1 MRRLPLIPTLS
12 VALAVAAMIALGV
25 WQLHRGDWKEALI
38 ARYAANAGLPPIAW
52 PAVPP
57 SDGSLLYRRAT
68 GFCLEVAGWSARAG
82 EGANGLSGWRHI
94 AFCRTGAEGPG
105 MQVDM
110 GVSATPDEP
119 QGWRGGPVSGSI
131 DADRD
136 HLIMLVS
143 DRAAPGL
150 VPSKPPSPADI
161 PNNHRA
167 YAVQW
172 FAFAAVALIIYTLA
186 LRRRAPTLND

>member
-1 MRRLPLIPTLS
+1 MRRLPLVATL
-12 VALAVAAMIALGV
+12 VVGLAVAAMIALGV
-25 WQLHRGDWKEALI
+25 WQLRRAAWKEALV
-38 ARYAANAGLPPIAW
+38 ARYSANAQLPPVAW
-52 PAVPP
+52 PATPP
-57 SDGSLLYRRAT
+57 PDGSLFYRRAT
-68 GFCLEVAGWSARAG
+68 GFCLEVAGWTARAG

-94 AFCRTGAEGPG
+94 AACRTGAEGPG

-110 GVSATPDEP
+110 GVSASPEEP
-119 QGWRGGPVSGSI
+119 RGWRGGPVSGVI

-143 DRAAPGL
+143 DRPAPGL
-150 VPSKPPSPADI
+150 VPSRPPSPADI

-172 FAFAAVALIIYTLA
+172 FAFAAAALIIYLLA
-186 LRRRAPTLND
+186 LRRPRKLND

>member
-1 MRRLPLIPTLS
+1 MKRLPLIPTLI
-12 VALAVAAMIALGV
+12 VGLAVAAMVALGV
-25 WQLHRGDWKEALI
+25 WQIRRAEQKEALI
-38 ARYAANAGLPPIAW
+38 ARYAANAGLPPVAW
-52 PAVPP
+52 PSVPRP
-57 SDGSLLYRRAT
+57 DGSLLYRRAT
-68 GFCLEVAGWSARAG
+68 GFCLEVTGWTARAG

-94 AFCRTGAEGPG
+94 AACRTGAEGPG

-110 GVSATPDEP
+110 GVSANAEEP
-119 QGWRGGPVSGSI
+119 KGWRGGPVSGVI

-136 HLIMLVS
+136 HIIMLVS

-150 VPSKPPSPADI
+150 VRSKTPSATDI

-172 FAFAAVALIIYTLA
+172 FLFAGVALLIYALA
-186 LRRRAPTLND
+186 LRRRAAS